1 MNKYRIENPNSNNEL
16 DYKSSS
22 TLRTNPARRKST
34 IYTFGQ
40 MQDAKG
46 IVENGKYTLS
56 SAKIVIYEG
65 TINQYA
71 EDVISTGQF
80 SSNEIMNSTINNNQI
95 IGAVA
100 AHESVHTTSENLKIQ
115 KEGGDAEKG
124 PNEIESQVL
133 KETKELNKK
142 NNE

>member
-1 MNKYRIENPNSNNEL
+1 MEISKETKIEKL
-16 DYKSSS
+16 DDG
-22 TLRTNPARRKST
+22 KST